1 MFTLCLTG
9 GPCGGKSSALSS
21 IKQKLESR
29 GYCVVIAPEAATK
42 IISSGIIPGVSVSGE
57 DFQRMVLSEQIH
69 NEEMFKKALELIGPD
84 KCVLICDRGIG
95 DQYAYLDR
103 RTMNNILAENGLT
116 KESAFSRYDCVVH
129 LKTAADGALEH
140 YQWNNPDAK
149 SEGNNSARFESPEE
163 AIATDRRTLN
173 SWIGHPH
180 LRMVDNS
187 TDFTGKIERVM
198 KEVFTAMGEPIP
210 KEIERKFLIMKPSNK
225 EIESLGCVSVT
236 HITQTYL
243 KSENDDTER
252 RIRKRGS
259 DINGYSYYYT
269 EKTEISEGVRKEV
282 ERLIDAREYAT
293 YLEYEADPNLHTIE
307 KDRYCFMH
315 SGRYFEMDLYPF
327 DNEYAILEIELNDIS
342 EEIELP
348 SVKIVKEVTN
358 DKSYK
363 NHSLAVSQNIKPNH
377 DSVYAGLYSES
388 KNKDDFCYE

>member
-1 MFTLCLTG
+1 MFTLCLTD

-42 IISSGIIPGVSVSGE
+42 IISSGIVPGVSVSGE

-69 NEEMFKKALELIGPD
+69 NEEMFKKALELIGSD

-103 RTMNNILAENGLT
+103 RSMNNILAEKGLT

-140 YQWNNPDAK
+140 YQWNNPEAK
-149 SEGNNSARFESPEE
+149 SEGNNSARFESPKE
-163 AIATDRRTLN
+163 AIATDRKTLN

-252 RIRKRGS
+252 RVRKRGS

-307 KDRYCFMH
+307 KDRYCFMYY
-315 SGRYFEMDLYPF
+315 GRYFEMDLYPF

-363 NHSLAVSQNIKPNH
+363 NHSLAVSRNIKPNH
-377 DSVYAGLYSES
+377 DSVYVGIYSES
-388 KNKDDFCYE
+388 KDETDFCYE